1 MHKENLYQSKW
12 IKQEDDQCFDFYWQ
26 HGYAGFSVD
35 KNTMNSKINY
45 INNQMQHHQKVDFQ
59 PEYRLFLQEHE
70 QTWDERYVW
79 D

>member
-1 MHKENLYQSKW
+1 
-12 IKQEDDQCFDFYWQ
+12 
-26 HGYAGFSVD
+26 
-35 KNTMNSKINY
+35 
-45 INNQMQHHQKVDFQ
+45 MQHHQKVDFQ